1 MNLKKEK
8 NLAQTQTSP
17 VWPRHRHDLRLPNE
31 NIREAF
37 FHFLWWL
44 LLSIDPKKKKKFI
57 NFKINVMSNK
67 VANWSWTDR
76 MWQQCIGWTNKP
88 TVYQRMGYVF
98 HARRARC
105 FSRLSPFNQL
115 IYSSI
120 IKLNKFL
127 IKVQQAS
134 NATTQSSECDDFN
147 LSATEFLVID
157 G

>member
-8 NLAQTQTSP
+8 NLAQ
-17 VWPRHRHDLRLPNE
+17 PR
-31 NIREAF
+31 
-37 FHFLWWL
+37 L
-44 LLSIDPKKKKKFI
+44 LLYGQDIDMICASLTRTFKKPFSTFYGGCCRQLIPKFFFI
-57 NFKINVMSNK
+57 KFKINVMSNK
-67 VANWSWTDR
+67 VANWSGTDR
-76 MWQQCIGWTNKP
+76 MCQQCIGWTNKQ
-88 TVYQRMGYVF
+88 TVYQRMWYVF

-105 FSRLSPFNQL
+105 FSRLLPFNQL

-134 NATTQSSECDDFN
+134 NAITQSSECDDFN